1 MSVTSKN
8 DPSALYTFDRIRLMA
23 MQCWIST
30 LERTYDIDPGV
41 IELACEGAHQKYN
54 DLKFCPEFEIPLVL
68 EKLLEAIGAWTT
80 WQALTLQSQLHSYPV
95 TANEICNFARD
106 LECMLQRLTTETDER
121 FLL

>member
-1 MSVTSKN
+1 
-8 DPSALYTFDRIRLMA
+8 MA
-23 MQCWIST
+23 MRCWTST
-30 LERTYDIDPGV
+30 LERIYDVDLDV
-41 IELACEGAHQKYN
+41 LELACEGAHQKYK
-54 DLKFCPEFEIPLVL
+54 DLECSPEFVIPLSP